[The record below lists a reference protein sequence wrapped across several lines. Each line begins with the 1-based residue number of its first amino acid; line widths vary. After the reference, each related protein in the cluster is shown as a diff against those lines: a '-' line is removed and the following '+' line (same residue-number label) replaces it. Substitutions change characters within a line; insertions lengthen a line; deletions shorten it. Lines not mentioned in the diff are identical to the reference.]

1 MTLRKRRIGDR
12 DVHPVGLGCMNITH
26 AYGPPIDE
34 SEAKALLTR
43 ALDLGCDFLDTATIY
58 GLGRSEE
65 LIGEAL
71 GHRRKEYFLASKCVL
86 GFRDGQ
92 RVLDGRPEAIKAACE
107 ASLKR
112 LRTDVIDLYYLHR
125 PDPKVPIE
133 DSAGALADLVKAGK
147 IRFIG
152 LSEMGEE
159 QLRRAHAVHPVA
171 ALQSEYSLWV
181 RNPEIAVLSA
191 CQELG
196 TVLVAFS
203 PVGRGF
209 LADPPADPSAFH
221 EIDLRRIMFPR
232 FSAEFYPKNLAL
244 LDEARAVA
252 READCTVAQLALAWT
267 LAKGDHVIPIP
278 GTTKRAHLED
288 NHAAA
293 SVSLSA
299 AQVARLDAHFAPERA
314 AGPRYNLVGQ
324 ASVTTEMFEFEK
336 ALHGG

>member
-1 MTLRKRRIGDR
+1 MAVKKRRIGDR

-26 AYGPPIDE
+26 AYGPPLNEAD
-34 SEAKALLTR
+34 AKALLVR
-43 ALDLGCDFLDTATIY
+43 AVDLGCDFLDTATIY

-71 GHRRKEYFLASKCVL
+71 GQRRNDYFLASKCVL

-125 PDPKVPIE
+125 PDPKVPVE
-133 DSAGALADLVKAGK
+133 DSAGALADLVRQGK

-152 LSEMGEE
+152 LSEMGED
-159 QLRRAHAVHPVA
+159 QLRRAHKIHPVA

-181 RNPEIAVLSA
+181 RNPEIAVLDA
-191 CQELG
+191 CRELG

-209 LADPPADPSAFH
+209 LADPPADPANFH
-221 EIDLRRIMFPR
+221 DSDMRRVMFPR
-232 FSAEFYPKNLAL
+232 FFPEFYPKNLAL

-252 READCTVAQLALAWT
+252 REARCSVAQLALAWT
-267 LAKGDHVIPIP
+267 LSKGPHVIPIP
-278 GTTKRAHLED
+278 GTARIAHLEE
-288 NHAAA
+288 NHTAAN
-293 SVSLSA
+293 VSLTP

-314 AGPRYNLVGQ
+314 VGPRYSPPGQ
-324 ASVTTEMFEFEK
+324 ASVTTEMFDFERI
-336 ALHGG
+336 ASGG

>member
-1 MTLRKRRIGDR
+1 MTVTKRRIGDR

-34 SEAKALLTR
+34 TEAKALLLR

-71 GHRRKEYFLASKCVL
+71 GNRRKELFLASKCVL

-92 RVLDGRPEAIKAACE
+92 RVLDGRPEAIKVACE

-125 PDPKVPIE
+125 PDPKVPVE
-133 DSAGALADLVKAGK
+133 ESAGALADLVAEGK

-152 LSEMGEE
+152 LSEMGED

-181 RNPEIAVLSA
+181 RNPEIAVLNA
-191 CQELG
+191 CRDLG

-209 LADPPADPSAFH
+209 LADPPADPETFH
-221 EIDLRRIMFPR
+221 ASDMRLSMFPR
-232 FSAEFYPKNLAL
+232 FEPEFYPANLAL
-244 LDEARAVA
+244 LDEAKAIA
-252 READCTVAQLALAWT
+252 SEAGCSVAQLALAWT
-267 LAKGDHVIPIP
+267 LAKGSHVIPIP
-278 GTTKRAHLED
+278 GTKRVAHLEE

-293 SVSLSA
+293 NVTLTA
-299 AQVARLDAHFAPERA
+299 AQVARLDSHFAPERA
-314 AGPRYNLVGQ
+314 VGPRYSPPGQ
-324 ASVTTEMFEFEK
+324 ASVTTEMYDFEK
-336 ALHGG
+336 QAHGG

>member
-1 MTLRKRRIGDR
+1 MTVRKRRMGDR

-34 SEAKALLTR
+34 TEAKALLTR

-71 GHRRKEYFLASKCVL
+71 GHRRKDYFLASKCVL

-125 PDPKVPIE
+125 PDPNVPIE

-171 ALQSEYSLWV
+171 AMQSEYSLWV
-181 RNPEIAVLSA
+181 RNPEIAVLNT
-191 CQELG
+191 CRELG

-209 LADPPADPSAFH
+209 LADPPADPATFH
-221 EIDLRRIMFPR
+221 DIDMRRFMFPR
-232 FSAEFYPKNLAL
+232 FSPAFYPKNLAL
-244 LDEARAVA
+244 LDEARDVA
-252 READCTVAQLALAWT
+252 REAGCTVAQLALAWT

-278 GTTKRAHLED
+278 GTTKRTHLED

-293 SVSLSA
+293 SVPLSA

-314 AGPRYNLVGQ
+314 AGPRYNPVGQ
-324 ASVTTEMFEFEK
+324 ASVTTEMYDFEQ

>member
-1 MTLRKRRIGDR
+1 MAVKKRRIGDR

-26 AYGPPIDE
+26 AYGPPLNEAD
-34 SEAKALLTR
+34 AKALLVR
-43 ALDLGCDFLDTATIY
+43 AVDLGCDFLDTATIY

-71 GHRRKEYFLASKCVL
+71 GQRRNDYFLASKCVL

-125 PDPKVPIE
+125 PDPKVPVE
-133 DSAGALADLVKAGK
+133 DSAGALADLVRQGK

-152 LSEMGEE
+152 LSEMGED
-159 QLRRAHAVHPVA
+159 QLRRAHKIHPVA

-181 RNPEIAVLSA
+181 RNPEIAVLDA
-191 CQELG
+191 CRELG

-209 LADPPADPSAFH
+209 LADPPADPANFH
-221 EIDLRRIMFPR
+221 DSDMRRVMFPR
-232 FSAEFYPKNLAL
+232 FFPEFYPKNLAL

-252 READCTVAQLALAWT
+252 REARCSVAQLALAWT
-267 LAKGDHVIPIP
+267 LSKGPHVIPIP
-278 GTTKRAHLED
+278 GTARIAHLEE
-288 NHAAA
+288 NHTAAN
-293 SVSLSA
+293 VSLTP
-299 AQVARLDAHFAPERA
+299 AQIARLDAHFAPERA
-314 AGPRYNLVGQ
+314 VGPRYSPPGQ
-324 ASVTTEMFEFEK
+324 ASVTTEMFDFERV
-336 ALHGG
+336 ASGG